1 MYLRPL
7 QPVSDPQIHIIG
19 DVKVDPSAVIA
30 PGVIL
35 RAVSHSQIIIGAGV
49 CIGSGTV
56 INACGGV
63 VEICCSAS
71 LGVGV
76 LIVGAGEIGANA
88 CIGAATTIF
97 NTSVKE
103 MEVVQAGSLL
113 GDSSRQ
119 VDLDSEEQ
127 SIDNSKTEN
136 VEEVETTPKI
146 KEESPQSDRA
156 KEEDNSET
164 PIEEKSN
171 LSEQN
176 GQSETKPK
184 SQAYIYGQMQVQ
196 QILGTIF
203 PHRQSGHNT
212 PEDNP

>member
-35 RAVSHSQIIIGAGV
+35 RAVSHSQIIIRAGV

-63 VEICCSAS
+63 IEIGCSAS

-76 LIVGAGEIGANA
+76 LIVGAGQIGANT

-97 NTSVKE
+97 NTSVEE
-103 MEVVQAGSLL
+103 MRVVQAGSLL

-127 SIDNSKTEN
+127 NMDNSETKI
-136 VEEVETTPKI
+136 VEEVETTPNI
-146 KEESPQSDRA
+146 KEEHHHSGGA

-164 PIEEKSN
+164 PIEEESD

-176 GQSETKPK
+176 GQPETQPK

-203 PHRQSGHNT
+203 PHRQPT
-212 PEDNP
+212 PNDPKDNP

>member
-97 NTSVKE
+97 NASVEE
-103 MEVVQAGSLL
+103 MQVVQAGSLL